1 MEAFK
6 QRLEWSQDPVTENPV
21 LTPAENALL
30 IANNLDPA
38 DFGVI
43 AGLAQVDGQRPMGL
57 GPVVTPDGSV
67 ECLVVPLLLV
77 VPASTFRPVSGVT
90 DASGNRRSPAE
101 GMFPVFATRALVP
114 LVRLA
119 ERPRP
124 TLVIPSNIDFPEDA

>member
-6 QRLEWSQDPVTENPV
+6 QRLEWSQSPVTENPI

-30 IANNLDPA
+30 RDAGLDPSA
-38 DFGVI
+38 YGVV
-43 AGLAQVDGQRPMGL
+43 AGMAQVDPQRPMGL
-57 GPVVTPDGSV
+57 GPVGTPDGPV

-77 VPASTFRPVSGVT
+77 VPANVFRPASRLA
-90 DASGNRRSPAE
+90 DASGNQRSPAE

-119 ERPRP
+119 ECPRP
-124 TLVIPSNIDFPEDA
+124 TLVVPNGDFPEGS

>member
-6 QRLEWSQDPVTENPV
+6 QRLEWSQNPVTENPV

-38 DFGVI
+38 EFGVI
-43 AGLAQVDGQRPMGL
+43 AGLAQVDAQRPMGL
-57 GPVVTPDGSV
+57 GPVGTPDGAV
-67 ECLVVPLLLV
+67 ECLIVPLLLV
-77 VPASTFRPVSGVT
+77 IPASTFRPASRLA
-90 DASGNRRSPAE
+90 DASGNQRSPAE

-124 TLVIPSNIDFPEDA
+124 TLVVPNGDFPEGS